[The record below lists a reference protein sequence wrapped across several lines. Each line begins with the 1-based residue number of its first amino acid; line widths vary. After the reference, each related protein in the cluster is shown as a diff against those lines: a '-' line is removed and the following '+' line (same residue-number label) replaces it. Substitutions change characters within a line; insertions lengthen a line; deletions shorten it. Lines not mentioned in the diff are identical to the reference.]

1 MFSLDRFHK
10 GLYGLSDIAR
20 LLGIS
25 RQALYSRIK
34 HGGKYTFDIPDPAY
48 ETSLGSL
55 WTYEQLDQLIMK
67 SSPYSE
73 WGQAKD
79 AWKDLHRKQRQAS
92 GT

>member
-1 MFSLDRFHK
+1 MDRYHK

-34 HGGKYTFDIPDPAY
+34 HGGKYTFNMPDPVY

-55 WTYEQLDQLIMK
+55 WTYEQLDQLITK

-73 WGQAKD
+73 WGRAKD
-79 AWKDLHRKQRQAS
+79 SWKTLHRNESQVS
-92 GT
+92 G